1 MNLLEFHK
9 QIKGYTQNRQPGTE
23 RDMDPRPISELNEY
37 KAAGKLQGKVA
48 LITGGDSG
56 LVALLRSY
64 LQKRALM

>member
-23 RDMDPRPISELNEY
+23 RDMDPRPISELDEY

-48 LITGGDSG
+48 LLVVTQG
-56 LVALLRSY
+56 LVALLH
-64 LQKRALM
+64 LICKRGR

>member
-23 RDMDPRPISELNEY
+23 RDMDPRPISEQMNIKQLVNC
-37 KAAGKLQGKVA
+37 KVKVA

>member
-9 QIKGYTQNRQPGTE
+9 QIKGYTQNRQPE
-23 RDMDPRPISELNEY
+23 NRDMDPRPISELNEY

-48 LITGGDSG
+48 LILVVTQG

-64 LQKRALM
+64 LKRALM